1 MGRAHKKSMAMA
13 AVMAASF
20 GLLPLASGCA
30 ANGVGEPCIPE
41 AIPGNGFTET
51 EVYVETSA
59 VQCRT
64 RVCIVYNLR
73 GDPENLQSEGC
84 PGAMGPAT
92 CVEDR
97 FGVEPGVSIPPD
109 NINRVFCSCR
119 CRAGEGNPNLPI
131 CACSDGYHCADE
143 GYCVPHEADPGFC
156 SPEYTSNCEVSGCDL
171 TTNRCNF

>member
-1 MGRAHKKSMAMA
+1 MGRSHKKSMAMA
-13 AVMAASF
+13 ALLAASF
-20 GLLPLASGCA
+20 GLLSLASGCTA
-30 ANGVGEPCIPE
+30 SGVGDPCIPE

-64 RVCIVYNLR
+64 RVCVVFHLN
-73 GDPENLQSEGC
+73 GHPENLQSDGC
-84 PGAMGPAT
+84 PLTPTAAMPG

-97 FGVEPGVSIPPD
+97 NPITNGTPFPPD
-109 NINRVFCSCR
+109 DINRVFCSCR

-143 GYCVPHEADPGFC
+143 GYCVPHEADGDYCDAEYQANCPGAC
-156 SPEYTSNCEVSGCDL
+156 NLV
-171 TTNRCNF
+171 TNRCR

>member
-30 ANGVGEPCIPE
+30 ANGVG
-41 AIPGNGFTET
+41 
-51 EVYVETSA
+51 A

-97 FGVEPGVSIPPD
+97 FGIEPGVSIPPD
-109 NINRVFCSCR
+109 NVNRVFCSCR

-143 GYCVPHEADPGFC
+143 GYCVPHEADPAFC
-156 SPEYTSNCEVSGCDL
+156 SPDYTSNCEVSGCDL